1 MKIGNIF
8 YSVVVIILRIVFW
21 INPNLLLNY
30 RRYAIG
36 GDGKYI
42 GENIITIFAVF
53 LVIYGFNKLLNA
65 VGETSGK

>member
-21 INPNLLLNY
+21 INPTILLNY

-36 GDGKYI
+36 GGGKYI
-42 GENIITIFAVF
+42 GETIITIFAVF
-53 LVIYGFNKLLNA
+53 LIIYRFNKLLNA